1 MSDGRTGTAE
11 ETYYHRAQTQTTGG
25 TPPFPYGL
33 YVQGGDEK
41 DEGGAAGA
49 PREVNLNVGSGTAGV
64 QLQRFP
70 AVYPTLAAPAP
81 GTYAACDQE
90 VPYYP
95 GRRFTTVRFVPAGAG
110 AANAVA
116 PEGCVAINLV
126 AQCAELPA
134 LPEGSLAS
142 YDFANVVNCYDD
154 VAAINWAEYG
164 P

>member
-1 MSDGRTGTAE
+1 MQEGA
-11 ETYYHRAQTQTTGG
+11 
-25 TPPFPYGL
+25 
-33 YVQGGDEK
+33 DEK
-41 DEGGAAGA
+41 DAGGKAGA
-49 PREVNLNVGSGTAGV
+49 PREVNLNAGSGTAGV

-70 AVYPTLAAPAP
+70 VVYPTLAAPAP
-81 GTYAACDQE
+81 GTYAACDEE

-95 GRRFTTVRFVPAGAG
+95 GRRFTTVRFVPAGADAG
-110 AANAVA
+110 P
-116 PEGCVAINLV
+116 PEGCVAIALV

-134 LPEGSLAS
+134 LPEGSRAS